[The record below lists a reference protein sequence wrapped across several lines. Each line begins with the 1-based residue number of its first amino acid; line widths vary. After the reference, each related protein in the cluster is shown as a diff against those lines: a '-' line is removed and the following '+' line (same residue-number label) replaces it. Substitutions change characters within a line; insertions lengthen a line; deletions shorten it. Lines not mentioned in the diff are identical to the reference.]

1 MVNIFL
7 TICFREL
14 GFGDFSLKTVMT
26 NFPALVK
33 IITIVRWQQ
42 QTGSRCGWTAT
53 VRLCTAWCTG
63 PQLRHA
69 AAEQSCKLGW
79 SSPGSTRTDRTESAG
94 SCCRR
99 PWRCHT
105 HTHTHNHNLLRYV
118 NRRCFTREKRD
129 NYSYQHSAT
138 YADNDSTRNRRT
150 DSGGSRYEQGAA
162 EGATAPQILA
172 LHPKSGVQQRWVT
185 MIMIMFHWWELTW

>member
-1 MVNIFL
+1 MPPLNNPASWGGPPPDP
-7 TICFREL
+7 REPTVPNPLAPAAGGL
-14 GFGDFSLKTVMT
+14 GAV
-26 NFPALVK
+26 
-33 IITIVRWQQ
+33 
-42 QTGSRCGWTAT
+42 
-53 VRLCTAWCTG
+53 
-63 PQLRHA
+63 
-69 AAEQSCKLGW
+69 
-79 SSPGSTRTDRTESAG
+79 
-94 SCCRR
+94 
-99 PWRCHT
+99 T

-172 LHPKSGVQQRWVT
+172 LHPKSGVQQR
-185 MIMIMFHWWELTW
+185 